1 MNAKNFKYYHIFM
14 SSIPR
19 ALSEQKYNFIVCFKN
34 QKDKPK
40 ITYGRFPKLIIKK
53 LWLKHTNNICETEQ

>member
-53 LWLKHTNNICETEQ
+53 L